1 MHPMQLVDILL
12 KISASVFSFSGFTFN
27 SPSEFIIK
35 SILPFSLKT
44 SQKTASRVDFSS
56 ISTPFSLEKS
66 YTIAPSDLEIFS
78 IDCPI
83 PLLAPITIR
92 TFLAMFFRLTLYMF
106 SFII

>member
-1 MHPMQLVDILL
+1 MTAL
-12 KISASVFSFSGFTFN
+12 
-27 SPSEFIIK
+27 EFIIK

-44 SQKTASRVDFSS
+44 TQKTASRVHFSS

-92 TFLAMFFRLTLYMF
+92 TFLAMFFRVT
-106 SFII
+106 FICFPLLSEKFCRL